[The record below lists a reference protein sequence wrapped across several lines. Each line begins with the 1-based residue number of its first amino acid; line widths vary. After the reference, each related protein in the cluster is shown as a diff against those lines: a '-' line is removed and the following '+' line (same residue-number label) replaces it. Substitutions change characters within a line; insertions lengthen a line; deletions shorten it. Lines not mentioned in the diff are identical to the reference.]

1 MRNGRLPLV
10 HNLKRGPGPPSRAR
24 RLRTRCDK
32 LAGAHI
38 RITEE
43 GSHAARPKNYETVL
57 YEPDGAVLR
66 LTLNRPEK
74 LNAWNGRMESD
85 FIDALD
91 TASADPAIHAI
102 VVTGAGRAFCAGGD
116 ISAWSENLSGGDSR
130 PRPSPLL
137 ARDGSPEVPI
147 ALARS
152 KPVIAAI
159 NGHAVGI
166 GLTVTLACDIR
177 IASERAQ
184 FSARFVKVGLTPECG
199 STRYLP
205 LVAGMG
211 NALYMALTGRM
222 IGAVEAKE
230 RGIVDFVVPP
240 DSLMDEA
247 MALAGEIA
255 SNPLSAVWFA
265 KRLIHDNAN
274 ESDLRRV
281 VTAEGLAIRE
291 ARRLPD
297 HAEAVQAFVEK
308 RPPNFGG

>member
-1 MRNGRLPLV
+1 MP
-10 HNLKRGPGPPSRAR
+10 
-24 RLRTRCDK
+24 
-32 LAGAHI
+32 
-38 RITEE
+38 
-43 GSHAARPKNYETVL
+43 AAKKNFETIL
-57 YEPDGAVLR
+57 YEPEGAILR

-74 LNAWNGRMESD
+74 LNAWNARMESD
-85 FIDALD
+85 FIDALEV
-91 TASADPAIHAI
+91 ASADPSIHAI
-102 VVTGAGRAFCAGGD
+102 VLTGAGRAFCAGGD
-116 ISAWSENLSGGDSR
+116 ISAWSQDLTGGDSR
-130 PRPSPLL
+130 ARPTPLL

-147 ALARS
+147 TLARS

-205 LVAGMG
+205 LVAGVG

-222 IGAVEAKE
+222 IDAAEAKE
-230 RGIVDFVVPP
+230 RGIVDHVVPHN
-240 DSLMDEA
+240 SLIDEA

-255 SNPLSAVWFA
+255 ANPPSAVWFA

-297 HAEAVQAFVEK
+297 HAEAVRAFVEK
-308 RPPNFGG
+308 RPPKFGE